1 MRSAGVRQTGDDL
14 LLFVDKADRHAGF
27 AAQDAARK
35 AAMNAR
41 NDLRRQIRSRFGRSG
56 RVWNTKGFAASVVV
70 KKISDEVWQVVDR
83 AVYSKKRRQEVGLL
97 WVFDASPVIHGKR
110 SWVAVPIQGQA
121 PIHRNGRRYAWP
133 SEAAAMGW
141 QLETANAG
149 GTKPVKVIF
158 GRLNRL
164 EPFRP
169 LYFLIPPYRMKR
181 RLDLR
186 ATHLKHEAK
195 MPDLWAEAFDKR
207 MMKVPRRRAA

>member
-1 MRSAGVRQTGDDL
+1 MYAVRQRGDDL

-83 AVYSKKRRQEVGLL
+83 AVYSKRRSQEVGLL
-97 WVFDASPVIHGKR
+97 WVFDAAPVISGQGG
-110 SWVAVPIQGQA
+110 WTAVPIAGQA
-121 PIHRNGRRYAWP
+121 PIARNGRRYAWAR
-133 SEAAAMGW
+133 EAAAMGW
-141 QLETANAG
+141 QLETVIPAG
-149 GTKPVKVIF
+149 EKAYKVIL
-158 GRLNRL
+158 GRLNRT
-164 EPFRP
+164 EPWRP
-169 LYFLIPPYRMKR
+169 VYILLPPYRMGR